1 VSETVPG
8 ETPLADRNI
17 FGLHPNIFFLG
28 VVSSLTDI
36 SSEMIFTI
44 ISLFLDNVVGATTL
58 VIGLIGGLADSADAI
73 LRVFSGWLSDRMG
86 KRKPLALLGYG
97 LSTLAKP
104 FMYFATAWLPVLG
117 IRLTDRLGKGIR
129 TSPRDALIAD
139 STADEKRGRSFGFHR
154 AMDTSGAV
162 IGLALAAVIV
172 YLIQG
177 KALELSRYTY
187 QQLVWVGVIPAVL
200 AVLVLLFFVRERRE
214 DSTSS
219 EEKKPLLL
227 TFKGFDT
234 RFKLFLG
241 IVALFTLGNSSDIFL
256 ILRAQNIGF
265 SVFHILLTL
274 VLFNVVYAVTAL
286 PAGILSDKFGR
297 KALIAIGWSVYAI
310 IYLGFALVS
319 TGWQLWLLFAL
330 YGIYHGASDGVARAM
345 VADMVTEERLGTAY
359 GLYHGVVS
367 IALLPASLI
376 AGWLWQAFTPAAP
389 FFFGAALAAAATLAL
404 LILIPRAPKT
414 LSQLR

>member
-1 VSETVPG
+1 M
-8 ETPLADRNI
+8 
-17 FGLHPNIFFLG
+17 HPNIFFLG
-28 VVSSLTDI
+28 LVSLFTDI

-44 ISLFLDNVVGATTL
+44 ISLFLDNVVGATT
-58 VIGLIGGLADSADAI
+58 VIIGLIGGVADSADAI
-73 LRVFSGWLSDRMG
+73 LRVFSGWLSDRLG

-129 TSPRDALIAD
+129 SSPRDALIAD
-139 STADEKRGRSFGFHR
+139 STAPDNRGRSFGFHR

-162 IGLALAAVIV
+162 IGLALAAIIV
-172 YLIQG
+172 YMIQG

-200 AVLVLLFFVRERRE
+200 AVLVLLFFVQERRE
-214 DSTSS
+214 NSRGGG
-219 EEKKPLLL
+219 EKKPPLSL
-227 TFKGFDT
+227 TFKGLDS
-234 RFKLFLG
+234 RFKLFLC

-256 ILRAQNIGF
+256 ILRAQNIGY
-265 SVFHILLTL
+265 SVFDILLML
-274 VLFNVVYAVTAL
+274 VLFNVVYAATAS
-286 PAGILSDKFGR
+286 PAGILSDRLGR
-297 KALIAIGWSVYAI
+297 KPLIAIGWSVYAI
-310 IYLGFALVS
+310 IYLGFALAS
-319 TGWQLWLLFAL
+319 AGWQLWLLFAL
-330 YGIYHGASDGVARAM
+330 YGLYHGAADGVARAM
-345 VADMVTEERLGTAY
+345 VADMVPEEKWGTAY

-389 FFFGAALAAAATLAL
+389 FFFGAALAAVAALAL
-404 LILIPRAPKT
+404 LILIPRASETP
-414 LSQLR
+414 LQLR